1 MAHSFEESFVRNC
14 AATLAGHKCGSL
26 FSYHKGEGE
35 NVSEALG
42 AVEKMIESKGVRV
55 RLLRECENGA
65 LIYVYRPAMLEKRL
79 ARGEVRIFL
88 EKRGYAGLTM
98 DECINALA
106 RRVHCGEEFPHEI
119 GVFLDYP
126 LEDVVGYIE
135 NRGDRALCAGC
146 WKAYSNAD
154 EAQRRFALYRK
165 CREVYLRCYR
175 KGFGVARLTVAA

>member
-1 MAHSFEESFVRNC
+1 MSEELLVRNC
-14 AATLAGHKCGSL
+14 APTLAGLKTASL
-26 FSYHKGEGE
+26 FNCPYESREE
-35 NVSEALG
+35 LLSSLRQLNRRLG
-42 AVEKMIESKGVRV
+42 PKGVRAIP
-55 RLLRECENGA
+55 LRFSEKRA
-65 LIYVYRPAMLEKRL
+65 LVYLYRPARLEQDLSANASAALLRQCGYTSCQSGKCLTSL
-79 ARGEVRIFL
+79 ARKLRQQG
-88 EKRGYAGLTM
+88 
-98 DECINALA
+98 
-106 RRVHCGEEFPHEI
+106 EFPHEI

>member
-1 MAHSFEESFVRNC
+1 MAHSFEESLVRNC

-42 AVEKMIESKGVRV
+42 AVEKMIEGKGVR
-55 RLLRECENGA
+55 
-65 LIYVYRPAMLEKRL
+65 EKRL
-79 ARGEVRIFL
+79 ARGEVRSFL
-88 EKRGYAGLTM
+88 ERRGCAGLTM
-98 DECINALA
+98 DERIDALA
-106 RRVHCGEEFPHEI
+106 RRVHCGEDFPHDI

>member
-1 MAHSFEESFVRNC
+1 MQQ
-14 AATLAGHKCGSL
+14 L
-26 FSYHKGEGE
+26 
-35 NVSEALG
+35 SE
-42 AVEKMIESKGVRV
+42 
-55 RLLRECENGA
+55 
-65 LIYVYRPAMLEKRL
+65 
-79 ARGEVRIFL
+79 RI
-88 EKRGYAGLTM
+88 RCSG
-98 DECINALA
+98 
-106 RRVHCGEEFPHEI
+106 EFPHEI

>member
-42 AVEKMIESKGVRV
+42 AVEKMIEGKGVRV
-55 RLLRECENGA
+55 RLLRECEKGA
-65 LIYVYRPAMLEKRL
+65 LIYVYRPAMLEKR
-79 ARGEVRIFL
+79 
-88 EKRGYAGLTM
+88 
-98 DECINALA
+98 
-106 RRVHCGEEFPHEI
+106 
-119 GVFLDYP
+119 

-154 EAQRRFALYRK
+154 EARRRFALYRK

>member
-1 MAHSFEESFVRNC
+1 MEFAHQSV
-14 AATLAGHKCGSL
+14 
-26 FSYHKGEGE
+26 
-35 NVSEALG
+35 
-42 AVEKMIESKGVRV
+42 
-55 RLLRECENGA
+55 LLN
-65 LIYVYRPAMLEKRL
+65 
-79 ARGEVRIFL
+79 
-88 EKRGYAGLTM
+88 
-98 DECINALA
+98 ECIDALA

-135 NRGDRALCAGC
+135 NRGDRALCSGC

-154 EAQRRFALYRK
+154 EARRRFALYRK

>member
-1 MAHSFEESFVRNC
+1 
-14 AATLAGHKCGSL
+14 
-26 FSYHKGEGE
+26 
-35 NVSEALG
+35 
-42 AVEKMIESKGVRV
+42 
-55 RLLRECENGA
+55 
-65 LIYVYRPAMLEKRL
+65 
-79 ARGEVRIFL
+79 
-88 EKRGYAGLTM
+88 M
-98 DECINALA
+98 DERIDALA